1 MQTRLYSVL
10 GKLGLTLLLA
20 TDVALSTT
28 AARQSRS
35 LSLAYQRAIENVY
48 RQHRIWPQE
57 RPDSKPSSGAVMS
70 QAQLQEKI
78 IKYLRN
84 SQTLDD
90 CQRPITADQ
99 LQTEMNRMAEH
110 TKQPGVL
117 REPFAALGN
126 DPLVIAECL
135 ARPILSERLIR
146 DFSHTATLLRS
157 GKVLVVGGFHRPS
170 EFLSSAE
177 LYDPATGTWIVT
189 RSLSTARVEH
199 TATLPE
205 DGTVLVAGTLFN
217 GGTASGSVEQYFPAS
232 RSWASIS
239 SLHTA
244 RYLHT
249 ATLLQHGNVLIAGG
263 VNEASPDPQSRA
275 ELGHLP

>member
-1 MQTRLYSVL
+1 MPFAA
-10 GKLGLTLLLA
+10 LLLG
-20 TDVALSTT
+20 TICF
-28 AARQSRS
+28 
-35 LSLAYQRAIENVY
+35 AYQRAIENVY

-70 QAQLQEKI
+70 QAQLQEKV

-146 DFSHTATLLRS
+146 DFSHTATLLQ
-157 GKVLVVGGFHRPS
+157 
-170 EFLSSAE
+170 
-177 LYDPATGTWIVT
+177 D
-189 RSLSTARVEH
+189 
-199 TATLPE
+199 
-205 DGTVLVAGTLFN
+205 
-217 GGTASGSVEQYFPAS
+217 
-232 RSWASIS
+232 
-239 SLHTA
+239 
-244 RYLHT
+244 
-249 ATLLQHGNVLIAGG
+249 GNVLIAGG
-263 VNEASPDPQSRA
+263 VNEASPDPLSRA